1 MNYSTRNMTARRY
14 DLDWLRVFAIGG
26 VFVFHSTCF
35 FAVNNF
41 YFANTTTDVVFLVLA
56 TFFLLW
62 IMPVLFVISGM
73 VTTYLLTSLKPGEV
87 VRQRF
92 FRLIVPYIFGILVI
106 APFLVYLNEKTM
118 GVFPGSFPEFYLFQ
132 YFHGVYGFGGS
143 FALFGMHLWY
153 LLYLFI
159 FTILAIVIARLFW
172 TRTSRRITEHSVQVL
187 ELPGAIFLLCIP
199 IILTSFISYLEP
211 EFIGRTSTG
220 GWGIVPLVIFFFY
233 GILFAVDK
241 RFDPILQRHWK
252 TAGVVAA
259 VFIVLYA
266 WTIGTGLNNTVNPWV
281 MCVILGIA
289 SFSIIVFLFGLF
301 HTIVHH
307 GSKLLAR
314 MNEAVLPFYIIH
326 FPVLV
331 FVAYYVI
338 SLQLNIFLEYL
349 LIVPISLVIIL
360 GLCALVSRVSVL
372 RWLFGMKSK
381 KKERPEPQS

>member
-1 MNYSTRNMTARRY
+1 MSYSIRSMTARRY
-14 DLDWLRVFAIGG
+14 DLDWLRVFTIGG
-26 VFVFHSTCF
+26 VFLFHSTCF

-56 TFFLLW
+56 MFFLLW
-62 IMPVLFVISGM
+62 IMPVLFVISGL
-73 VTTYLLTSLKPGEV
+73 VTYYLLFFLKPREV

-92 FRLIVPYIFGILVI
+92 FRLIVPYVFGILAI

-118 GVFPGSFPEFYLFQ
+118 GVFSGSFIEFYLFH
-132 YFHGVYGFGGS
+132 YFHGIYGFGGS
-143 FALFGMHLWY
+143 FALFGLHLWY
-153 LLYLFI
+153 LMYLFI

-172 TRTSRRITEHSVQVL
+172 TRSSKRMMQRSVHVL
-187 ELPGAIFLLCIP
+187 ERPGAIFLLSIP

-220 GWGIVPLVIFFFY
+220 GWGMVPLVIFFFY
-233 GILFAVDK
+233 GMVFGVDR
-241 RFDPILQRHWK
+241 RFDTILQRHWK

-266 WTIGTGLNNTVNPWV
+266 WTIGTSLNNTMNPLI
-281 MCVILGIA
+281 MCVIIGIA

-301 HTIVHH
+301 HSIGSH
-307 GSKLLAR
+307 GSKLLRR

-338 SLQLNIFLEYL
+338 NLQLNIFLEYL